1 MRFSDFVIYHALQ
14 ENNRCLHLLSA
25 YPAPLSDTS
34 VHSLRIG
41 VKRLRASWRLLQR
54 EVPEALFNDAEA
66 RLTAIHRTL
75 APARDEHAVLTM
87 ARGLAAKTSKKKTH
101 AALTIVA
108 NTLGEHVAGPIT
120 RASMDQVSDGFQ
132 QESGVWRDLDVE
144 TLRRCTS
151 DRRFRALLS
160 ARSSPRPPRSRA
172 RRCGTDASLAALGEK
187 RVLPA
192 RHDSPGAVR
201 RQSRTSLVS
210 RPPRRCTRQ
219 TPRPVA
225 AARPNRRRD
234 ARRSRS
240 PPRGSRSRSRSC
252 RRTATA
258 PANCTPTSTREKGA
272 AFGQAVTEDIAR
284 LSFDN
289 VVVLPRSA

>member
-25 YPAPLSDTS
+25 HPAPLSDTS

-75 APARDEHAVLTM
+75 APARDEQAVLSM

-144 TLRRCTS
+144 TLHDARLIEGFVRSYQRGRRIG
-151 DRRFRALLS
+151 RRVLEHDDAALMHRWRRWAKNAFYQLDMI
-160 ARSSPRPPRSRA
+160 RPVLCADNRA
-172 RRCGTDASLAALGEK
+172 RRWYLDRLGDALGKHHDLLLLRARIGDVMLDEADRLRVEAALEATLATY
-187 RVLPA
+187 RDRA
-192 RHDSPGAVR
+192 RKLHPYIYA
-201 RQSRTSLVS
+201 
-210 RPPRRCTRQ
+210 
-219 TPRPVA
+219 
-225 AARPNRRRD
+225 
-234 ARRSRS
+234 
-240 PPRGSRSRSRSC
+240 
-252 RRTATA
+252 
-258 PANCTPTSTREKGA
+258 EKGE
-272 AFGQAVTEDIAR
+272 AFGKAVTEDIAR
-284 LSFDN
+284 LSFEN
-289 VVVLPRSA
+289 VVVLPRTA

>member
-75 APARDEHAVLTM
+75 APARDEQAVLTV
-87 ARGLAAKTSKKKTH
+87 ARGLAAKTSKKKNH
-101 AALTIVA
+101 AALMIVA
-108 NTLGEHVAGPIT
+108 NTLSEHVAGPIT

-144 TLRRCTS
+144 TLHDARLIEGFVRSYQRGRRIG
-151 DRRFRALLS
+151 RRVVERDDAALMHRWRRWVKYAFYQLDMI
-160 ARSSPRPPRSRA
+160 RPVLCAGNRA
-172 RRCGTDASLAALGEK
+172 RRWYLDRLGDALGKHHDLLLLRARIGDVMLDEADRLRVEATLETALVTYRDRARKLHPYIYTEK
-187 RVLPA
+187 A
-192 RHDSPGAVR
+192 
-201 RQSRTSLVS
+201 
-210 RPPRRCTRQ
+210 
-219 TPRPVA
+219 
-225 AARPNRRRD
+225 
-234 ARRSRS
+234 
-240 PPRGSRSRSRSC
+240 
-252 RRTATA
+252 
-258 PANCTPTSTREKGA
+258 A

>member
-54 EVPEALFNDAEA
+54 EIPEILFNDAEA
-66 RLTAIHRTL
+66 RLKAIHRTL
-75 APARDEHAVLTM
+75 APARDELAVLTI
-87 ARGLAAKTSKKKTH
+87 ARSLAAKSTKKKSR
-101 AALTIVA
+101 AALAMVA
-108 NTLGEHVAGPIT
+108 QTLSGHGAAELT

-144 TLRRCTS
+144 KLHDQALIGGFVRSYQRGRRLG
-151 DRRFRALLS
+151 RRALEHDDVAVMHRWRIWVKNAFYQLDMI
-160 ARSSPRPPRSRA
+160 RPVLCASNRA
-172 RRCGTDASLAALGEK
+172 RRWYLDRLGDALGKHHDLLLLRARLGDVALEEADRL
-187 RVLPA
+187 RVEATLETQLTVYRDRA
-192 RHDSPGAVR
+192 RKLYPYIYA
-201 RQSRTSLVS
+201 Q
-210 RPPRRCTRQ
+210 
-219 TPRPVA
+219 
-225 AARPNRRRD
+225 
-234 ARRSRS
+234 
-240 PPRGSRSRSRSC
+240 
-252 RRTATA
+252 
-258 PANCTPTSTREKGA
+258 KGA
-272 AFGQAVTEDIAR
+272 AFGEAVAADIAR